1 MFPKYEELQPSIY
14 LKLVRKGKVGLID
27 LFSIIM
33 IYFIIT
39 ELIKNGRK

>member
-1 MFPKYEELQPSIY
+1 MLPYKKGLLTCSYSKF
-14 LKLVRKGKVGLID
+14 VRKGKVGLLD

>member
-1 MFPKYEELQPSIY
+1 MLPYKKGLFSCIY